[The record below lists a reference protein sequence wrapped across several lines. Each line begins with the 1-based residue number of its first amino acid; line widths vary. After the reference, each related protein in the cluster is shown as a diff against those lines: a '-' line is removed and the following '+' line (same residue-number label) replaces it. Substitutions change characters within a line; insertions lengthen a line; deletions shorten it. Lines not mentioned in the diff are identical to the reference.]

1 MAASNALQSRLRML
15 RAIRHK
21 AGEQL
26 DDDSYRAILQRCA
39 GVTSSTQIR
48 SQAKADA
55 VITEF
60 RRLGLVRKVE
70 RKQNAT
76 GEWAFVFS
84 CLPERQ
90 LHLRKIYRLAQQL
103 GAAQQP
109 PVAVMS
115 KSYIEGIAA
124 QMRGTTQPLEF
135 CDAEQLHTIVQA
147 LEVHRRRI
155 GGQ

>member
-26 DDDSYRAILQRCA
+26 DDNSYRAILQRCA
-39 GVTSSTQIR
+39 GVSSSTQIR
-48 SQAKADA
+48 SLAKADA

-60 RRLGLVRKVE
+60 RRLGLVGKVE
-70 RKQNAT
+70 RKQAS

-84 CLPERQ
+84 CLPDRQ
-90 LHLRKIYRLAQQL
+90 PHLRKIYRLAQQL
-103 GAAQQP
+103 GGAQQP

-115 KSYIEGIAA
+115 KAYIEGIAA
-124 QMRGTTQPLEF
+124 QMRGATQPLEF